1 MKQPRADNRRATE
14 GTLEQ
19 NDNTINGLA
28 EQLIEAVAED
38 LKEVA
43 RWLVQHREGELRTLE
58 DGLREKGH
66 QLLCRLLEETLVQEE
81 AVRSQEGH
89 PRCGQC
95 GQETSGLGQ
104 RPKRVHL
111 VLGEV
116 ALPRCCY
123 YCAQCH
129 TTWAP
134 LDQQLGIDQSGRS
147 PRLVEAIALLGAEL
161 PFSPAAERLVQLC
174 GVEVGPSQIEEVTEG
189 IGQTLHQQE
198 LDQMTRAFEGHQ
210 LPPVENRY
218 PWLVLALDGVMAPY
232 RDGYHEVRVA
242 TIGGV
247 SWVPQEWEEAS
258 VAWRY
263 VVHTGDVGTL
273 GKLAW
278 LESYRQGLEE
288 AEQVL
293 VLGDGASWI
302 WNLAEE
308 HWPGAVQILD
318 FYHATEHLWALGR
331 SLWGEESPQVGPWVE
346 AAKKGLAEGKVEELL
361 SQWRVLQPQDTEGF
375 TRELT
380 YFGNQRRRMKYDEYR
395 AAGYPIGSGAVES
408 ANRHVVGVRVK
419 QSGMRWLEPG
429 IKGVLALRALLRS
442 QRWSQWWDQQPLP
455 IPLAA

>member
-1 MKQPRADNRRATE
+1 
-14 GTLEQ
+14 LEH
-19 NDNTINGLA
+19 NDITIDELVDG
-28 EQLIEAVAED
+28 LIEAVAGD
-38 LKEVA
+38 LKELA
-43 RWLVQHREGELRTLE
+43 RWLVEHRQSELRALE

-66 QLLCRLLEETLVQEE
+66 RLLCGLLEETLAQEE
-81 AVRSQEGH
+81 EVRREGSH
-89 PRCGQC
+89 PCCAQC
-95 GQETSGLGQ
+95 GQQASWLGQ
-104 RPKRVHL
+104 RSKRMHL
-111 VLGEV
+111 LLGEV
-116 ALPRCCY
+116 VLPRCCY

-161 PFSPAAERLVQLC
+161 PFSPAGERLAQLC
-174 GVEVGPSQIEEVTEG
+174 GVTAGPSQIEEVTEG
-189 IGQTLHQQE
+189 IGQVLHQQE

-242 TIGGV
+242 AIGGV
-247 SWVPQEWEEAS
+247 AWVPQDWREAS
-258 VAWRY
+258 VEWRY
-263 VVHTGDVGTL
+263 VVDTGDVATL

-288 AEQVL
+288 AKQVL

-331 SLWGEESPQVGPWVE
+331 SLWGEGSSQVKPWVE
-346 AAKKGLAEGKVEELL
+346 AAKEGLEAGKVEELL
-361 SQWRVLQPQDTEGF
+361 TQWRDLHPQDPEGF
-375 TRELT
+375 ARELT

-419 QSGMRWLEPG
+419 QAGMRWLEPG
-429 IKGVLALRALLRS
+429 IKGVLALRAMLRS

-455 IPLAA
+455 IPLAV